1 MRSDLRGARGFL
13 TLEGRVSCCAGAG
26 ATAADSAMS
35 MMDGSERSAGGGYRC
50 LLACFVLFLLLLLLL
65 LLLLFEDADDAQSY
79 NGAETCLRRWK
90 VECPERRNEHKSERE
105 SLAAS
110 TTVIQSSPLLHL
122 SDGQDPV
129 PAETA
134 RKQEGQAR
142 GAVGES
148 KQAGWESRQVLVGRC
163 QVPGRQAGRQAG
175 TVGRHCGQTGRRT
188 RTSTVRAC
196 IKLEASKQC
205 GSASAS
211 ASDSRPSHSHSSL
224 TLSSPKLVQAGSSS
238 RTACLCA
245 PAVSP
250 SERCRAHSSNEID
263 I

>member
-1 MRSDLRGARGFL
+1 MN
-13 TLEGRVSCCAGAG
+13 T
-26 ATAADSAMS
+26 
-35 MMDGSERSAGGGYRC
+35 
-50 LLACFVLFLLLLLLL
+50 
-65 LLLLFEDADDAQSY
+65 
-79 NGAETCLRRWK
+79 
-90 VECPERRNEHKSERE
+90 KSERE

-148 KQAGWESRQVLVGRC
+148 KQAGWESRQVLVGRS
-163 QVPGRQAGRQAG
+163 QVPGARQADRQAG
-175 TVGRHCGQTGRRT
+175 TVGRQAGAPARQRSERVSSKQAQRCDAGARVR
-188 RTSTVRAC
+188 VRATPVP
-196 IKLEASKQC
+196 LTVT
-205 GSASAS
+205 GSQL
-211 ASDSRPSHSHSSL
+211 SH
-224 TLSSPKLVQAGSSS
+224 TLITKPVQAGSSS

-250 SERCRAHSSNEID
+250 SERCRAHSSNETD

>member
-1 MRSDLRGARGFL
+1 MN
-13 TLEGRVSCCAGAG
+13 T
-26 ATAADSAMS
+26 
-35 MMDGSERSAGGGYRC
+35 
-50 LLACFVLFLLLLLLL
+50 
-65 LLLLFEDADDAQSY
+65 
-79 NGAETCLRRWK
+79 
-90 VECPERRNEHKSERE
+90 KSERE

-148 KQAGWESRQVLVGRC
+148 KQAGWESRQVLVGRS
-163 QVPGRQAGRQAG
+163 QVPGARQAGRQALWADRQAHPH
-175 TVGRHCGQTGRRT
+175 VNGQSVYQAG
-188 RTSTVRAC
+188 SM
-196 IKLEASKQC
+196 KQASKL
-205 GSASAS
+205 SAAMRERECECERLPSLSQSQAS
-211 ASDSRPSHSHSSL
+211 H
-224 TLSSPKLVQAGSSS
+224 TLITKPVQAGSSS

-250 SERCRAHSSNEID
+250 SERCRAHSSNETD

>member
-1 MRSDLRGARGFL
+1 MN
-13 TLEGRVSCCAGAG
+13 T
-26 ATAADSAMS
+26 
-35 MMDGSERSAGGGYRC
+35 
-50 LLACFVLFLLLLLLL
+50 
-65 LLLLFEDADDAQSY
+65 
-79 NGAETCLRRWK
+79 
-90 VECPERRNEHKSERE
+90 KSERE

-148 KQAGWESRQVLVGRC
+148 KQAGWESRQVLVGRS
-163 QVPGRQAGRQAG
+163 QVPGARQAGRQAG
-175 TVGRHCGQTGRRT
+175 TVGRQAGAPARQRSERVSSLKH
-188 RTSTVRAC
+188 
-196 IKLEASKQC
+196 EASKQAQRC
-205 GSASAS
+205 DAGARVRVRETPVPLTVTGSQL
-211 ASDSRPSHSHSSL
+211 SH
-224 TLSSPKLVQAGSSS
+224 TLITKPVQAGSSS

-250 SERCRAHSSNEID
+250 SERCRAHSSNETD

>member
-1 MRSDLRGARGFL
+1 M
-13 TLEGRVSCCAGAG
+13 
-26 ATAADSAMS
+26 
-35 MMDGSERSAGGGYRC
+35 
-50 LLACFVLFLLLLLLL
+50 LACFVLFLLLLLLL
-65 LLLLFEDADDAQSY
+65 LLLLFEAADDAQSY

-148 KQAGWESRQVLVGRC
+148 KQAGWESRQVLVGRS
-163 QVPGRQAGRQAG
+163 QVPGARQAGRQAG
-175 TVGRHCGQTGRRT
+175 TVGRQAGAPARQRSERV
-188 RTSTVRAC
+188 SS
-196 IKLEASKQC
+196 KQASKL
-205 GSASAS
+205 SAAMRERECECERTPVPLTVT
-211 ASDSRPSHSHSSL
+211 ALSHSHHQTCPGRKQQPYRLSVRPSSITIRAL
-224 TLSSPKLVQAGSSS
+224 P
-238 RTACLCA
+238 CA
-245 PAVSP
+245 
-250 SERCRAHSSNEID
+250 
-263 I
+263 

>member
-1 MRSDLRGARGFL
+1 M
-13 TLEGRVSCCAGAG
+13 
-26 ATAADSAMS
+26 
-35 MMDGSERSAGGGYRC
+35 
-50 LLACFVLFLLLLLLL
+50 LACFVLFLLLLLLV
-65 LLLLFEDADDAQSY
+65 LLLLFEAADDAQSY

-163 QVPGRQAGRQAG
+163 
-175 TVGRHCGQTGRRT
+175 
-188 RTSTVRAC
+188 
-196 IKLEASKQC
+196 
-205 GSASAS
+205 
-211 ASDSRPSHSHSSL
+211 
-224 TLSSPKLVQAGSSS
+224 
-238 RTACLCA
+238 
-245 PAVSP
+245 
-250 SERCRAHSSNEID
+250 
-263 I
+263 

>member
-1 MRSDLRGARGFL
+1 MN
-13 TLEGRVSCCAGAG
+13 T
-26 ATAADSAMS
+26 
-35 MMDGSERSAGGGYRC
+35 
-50 LLACFVLFLLLLLLL
+50 
-65 LLLLFEDADDAQSY
+65 
-79 NGAETCLRRWK
+79 
-90 VECPERRNEHKSERE
+90 KSERE

-163 QVPGRQAGRQAG
+163 QVPGARQAGRQAG
-175 TVGRHCGQTGRRT
+175 TVGRQAGAPARQRSERV
-188 RTSTVRAC
+188 SSW
-196 IKLEASKQC
+196 KQASKQAQRC
-205 GSASAS
+205 DAGARVRVRATPVPLTVTGSQL
-211 ASDSRPSHSHSSL
+211 SH
-224 TLSSPKLVQAGSSS
+224 TLITNLVQAGSSS

-250 SERCRAHSSNEID
+250 SERCRAHSSNETD

>member
-1 MRSDLRGARGFL
+1 MN
-13 TLEGRVSCCAGAG
+13 T
-26 ATAADSAMS
+26 
-35 MMDGSERSAGGGYRC
+35 
-50 LLACFVLFLLLLLLL
+50 
-65 LLLLFEDADDAQSY
+65 
-79 NGAETCLRRWK
+79 
-90 VECPERRNEHKSERE
+90 KSERE

-148 KQAGWESRQVLVGRC
+148 KQAGWESRQVLVGRS
-163 QVPGRQAGRQAG
+163 QVPGARQAGRQAG
-175 TVGRHCGQTGRRT
+175 TVGRQAGAPARQRSERVSSWKHESNAGARVR
-188 RTSTVRAC
+188 VRATPVP
-196 IKLEASKQC
+196 LTVT
-205 GSASAS
+205 GSQL
-211 ASDSRPSHSHSSL
+211 SH
-224 TLSSPKLVQAGSSS
+224 TLITKPVQAGSSS

>member
-1 MRSDLRGARGFL
+1 MN
-13 TLEGRVSCCAGAG
+13 T
-26 ATAADSAMS
+26 
-35 MMDGSERSAGGGYRC
+35 
-50 LLACFVLFLLLLLLL
+50 
-65 LLLLFEDADDAQSY
+65 
-79 NGAETCLRRWK
+79 
-90 VECPERRNEHKSERE
+90 KSERE

-148 KQAGWESRQVLVGRC
+148 KQAGWESRQVLVGRS
-163 QVPGRQAGRQAG
+163 QVPGARQTGRQA
-175 TVGRHCGQTGRRT
+175 GRHCGQTGRRT

-196 IKLEASKQC
+196 IKQASSALRC

-211 ASDSRPSHSHSSL
+211 ASGLPSLSQSQLSH
-224 TLSSPKLVQAGSSS
+224 TLITKPVQAGSSS

-250 SERCRAHSSNEID
+250 SERCRAHSSNETD